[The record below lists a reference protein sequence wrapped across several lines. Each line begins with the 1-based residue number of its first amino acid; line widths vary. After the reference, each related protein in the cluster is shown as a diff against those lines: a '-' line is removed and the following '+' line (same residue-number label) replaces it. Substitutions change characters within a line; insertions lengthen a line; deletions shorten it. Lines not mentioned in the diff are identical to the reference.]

1 MCESSAHGA
10 SRRVDRP
17 LVNEDN
23 VSFMCGQH
31 LGKVALLASIAAA
44 ALVCVPATSFA
55 QGSDDAE
62 YSRPSPIESSQV
74 VRRKLLFRS
83 TRVEIAP
90 LVGFTL
96 ADPFNRNILAGA
108 NLGFHLTNEFGIGA
122 TFGYGVAS
130 PDTSL
135 GEALKDPSSG
145 VPADQLNDLA
155 TTRINWLASVEGSY
169 VPLFGKLSIMNG
181 LILNYDFHLLFG
193 VGFVNLAGVTA
204 TEVENAASANIS
216 AATVAPVVGIG
227 TRFYINDF
235 VSFNTELRDY
245 IYSSP
250 AISNGTN
257 SDSDLQ
263 NRLMLSM
270 GISIFLPSSVK
281 VSR

>member
-1 MCESSAHGA
+1 M
-10 SRRVDRP
+10 
-17 LVNEDN
+17 
-23 VSFMCGQH
+23 SFMCGQH
-31 LGKVALLASIAAA
+31 LGKTALFACVAAIAM
-44 ALVCVPATSFA
+44 VCVPATSFA
-55 QGSDDAE
+55 QDGDEPE

-83 TRVEIAP
+83 TRMEVAP

-108 NLGFHLTNEFGIGA
+108 NASFHLTNEFGIGA
-122 TFGYGVAS
+122 TFAYGVAS
-130 PDTSL
+130 PQTSL
-135 GEALKDPSSG
+135 GEALNDPAAG
-145 VPADQLNDLA
+145 VPPEQLNSFA
-155 TTRINWLASVEGSY
+155 TTRINWVASVEGSY

-193 VGFVNLAGVTA
+193 VGFVNQVGVTA
-204 TEVENAASANIS
+204 TGVDNLAASNLTAS
-216 AATVAPVVGIG
+216 TVAPTVGVG

-235 VSFNTELRDY
+235 VSFNTQLRDY

-250 AISNGTN
+250 AVSNGTN
-257 SDSDLQ
+257 SESDLQ

-270 GISIFLPSSVK
+270 GISIFLPTAVK